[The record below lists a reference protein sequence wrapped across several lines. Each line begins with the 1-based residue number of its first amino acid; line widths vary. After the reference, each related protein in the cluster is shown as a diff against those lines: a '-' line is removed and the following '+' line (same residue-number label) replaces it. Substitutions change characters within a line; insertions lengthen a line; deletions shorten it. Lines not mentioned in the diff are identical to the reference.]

1 MSIYQYRRRADA
13 SGFARVIV
21 DRRII
26 MLSLDE
32 FVKLGYDEEDYDDYV
47 NYMHECRCTY
57 IEDEDEEE

>member
-1 MSIYQYRRRADA
+1 
-13 SGFARVIV
+13 
-21 DRRII
+21 

-57 IEDEDEEE
+57 VEDDDEEE

>member
-1 MSIYQYRRRADA
+1 MKLSHSGYVEYTVSIL
-13 SGFARVIV
+13 VET

-47 NYMHECRCTY
+47 NYMHECRGTY
-57 IEDEDEEE
+57 VEDEDEEE

>member
-1 MSIYQYRRRADA
+1 MNLSH
-13 SGFARVIV
+13 SGCVIHCEYILV

-47 NYMHECRCTY
+47 NYMHECRGTY
-57 IEDEDEEE
+57 VEDEDEEE

>member
-1 MSIYQYRRRADA
+1 MNRD
-13 SGFARVIV
+13 IV

-47 NYMHECRCTY
+47 NYMHECRGTY
-57 IEDEDEEE
+57 VEDEDEEE